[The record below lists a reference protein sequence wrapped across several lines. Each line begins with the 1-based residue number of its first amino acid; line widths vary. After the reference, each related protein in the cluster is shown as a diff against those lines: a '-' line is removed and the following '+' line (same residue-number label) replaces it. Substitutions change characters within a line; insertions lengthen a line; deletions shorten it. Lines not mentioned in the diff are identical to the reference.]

1 MGGGG
6 KGGKDT
12 LVGENVTG
20 VGKIKG
26 SLHVRIRFIPFSSA
40 SDYNFW
46 S

>member
-12 LVGENVTG
+12 LVGEMVTG